1 MYSFAQRSD
10 TRVVDEPLSAHY
22 LKLSGAEH
30 PGRETVLENSD
41 YNAKRVIRDVILGE
55 VDRPVLFLKQMAH
68 HLLNVPRDFI
78 AHTCNLILT
87 RDPHE
92 VLPSLSVQL
101 GIPHLSDTGYKI
113 QTELLDD
120 LSNRG
125 QQVQVLDAR
134 ELLLNPPAVLAELCQ
149 RIGIEFQPGM
159 LEWPAGPREFDG
171 IWAPW
176 WYQNV
181 HRSTGFI
188 PYAEKTME
196 FPEQLETL
204 LGECLP
210 HYDILYSA
218 AIKAPFRLN

>member
-10 TRVVDEPLSAHY
+10 TRVVDEPLYAHY

-41 YNAKRVIRDVILGE
+41 CNAKRVIRDVILGE
-55 VDRPVLFLKQMAH
+55 VDQPVLFLKQMAH
-68 HLLNVPRDFI
+68 HLLDVPRDFM

-101 GIPHLSDTGYKI
+101 GIPNLSDTGYRI
-113 QTELLDD
+113 QTELLAD
-120 LSNRG
+120 LGSRG

-134 ELLLNPPAVLAELCQ
+134 ELLLNPPAVLAELSQ
-149 RIGIEFQPGM
+149 RIGIDFEPAM
-159 LEWPAGPREFDG
+159 LEWSAGPRDFDG

-188 PYAEKTME
+188 PYAEKSME
-196 FPEQLETL
+196 FPEQLEKL
-204 LGECLP
+204 LTECLP
-210 HYDILYSA
+210 HYEILHSA